1 MMEWLLDLA
10 SSLKIKKRMMK
21 KMKEENVEVK
31 KKGDEKVQSRRMSA
45 GIVRR
50 I

>member
-1 MMEWLLDLA
+1 MTVA
-10 SSLKIKKRMMK
+10 KKMMK
-21 KMKEENVEVK
+21 RMKEENVEVK

-45 GIVRR
+45 GIARR